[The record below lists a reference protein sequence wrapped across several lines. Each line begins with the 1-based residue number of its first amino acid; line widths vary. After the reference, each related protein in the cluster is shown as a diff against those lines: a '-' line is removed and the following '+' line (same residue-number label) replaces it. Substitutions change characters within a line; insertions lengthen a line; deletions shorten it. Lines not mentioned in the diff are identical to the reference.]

1 MNDLGWGLTMTAAG
15 MGAVFAL
22 LALLMAVLYGIGRLD
37 RAAPPAPPGH
47 RDDDLLPEPGTG
59 PTVAISGAD
68 GLDADALAAIAIAVT
83 THAEVRRQQSAPRE
97 PLGRCRTCPPE
108 PSLDSELT
116 CAGTPS
122 PSTTAPT

>member
-15 MGAVFAL
+15 MGAVYAL

-68 GLDADALAAIAIAVT
+68 GIDADALAAIAIAVI
-83 THAEVRRQQSAPRE
+83 THAEVRRQQAAPAMRVHQ
-97 PLGRCRTCPPE
+97 PGSQLHASRWVGAGRAHQNRPWTR
-108 PSLDSELT
+108 S
-116 CAGTPS
+116 
-122 PSTTAPT
+122 